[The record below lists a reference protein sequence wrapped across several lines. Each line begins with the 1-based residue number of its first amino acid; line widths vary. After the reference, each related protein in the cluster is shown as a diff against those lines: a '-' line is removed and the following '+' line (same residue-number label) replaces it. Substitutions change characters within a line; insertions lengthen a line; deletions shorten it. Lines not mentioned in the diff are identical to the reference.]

1 MKNNMILNFFFLALF
16 STISSCDTHE
26 YYKTF
31 DYKNMTFVERTS
43 KTDFCVRKI
52 SQTDNKIELEVNY
65 KGTKIKRTY
74 LKKEGYWYSKLK
86 YETIEQPGFA
96 VIYGD
101 IYENE
106 YFIYGDYLI
115 YNDDTSFTMYVD
127 LITEKMYVFD
137 YIKMDDYS
145 LFDLNNP
152 QTGFKWVEDCYT
164 MDDIFYIRNKHYPGQ
179 EDEGISIENHRSLAN
194 LDIYFWINLDLYNS
208 LTDIKPID
216 D

>member
-1 MKNNMILNFFFLALF
+1 MKNNMILNFLFLALF

-31 DYKNMTFVERTS
+31 DYKTMTFVERTS

-52 SQTDNKIELEVNY
+52 SQTDDKIELEVNF
-65 KGTKIKRTY
+65 KSSKIKRTY
-74 LKKEGYWYSKLK
+74 LKKEGYWYSKFK
-86 YETIEQPGFA
+86 YETVEQHGFA

-106 YFIYGDYLI
+106 YFIYKDYLI
-115 YNDDTSFTMYVD
+115 YNYDTSFTMYVD

-145 LFDLNNP
+145 LFDLKNP
-152 QTGFKWVEDCYT
+152 QTAFSWVEDCYT
-164 MDDIFYIRNKHYPGQ
+164 VDDIFFVRKKHYPGQ
-179 EDEGISIENHRSLAN
+179 EDEGIIIENYRSLAN
-194 LDIYFWINLDLYNS
+194 LDFFYWIDYEIYEPHAG
-208 LTDIKPID
+208 IKQIYD
-216 D
+216 

>member
-1 MKNNMILNFFFLALF
+1 MIVNFFFLALF

-31 DYKNMTFVERTS
+31 DYKTMTFVERTS

-52 SQTDNKIELEVNY
+52 SQTDDKIELEVNF
-65 KGTKIKRTY
+65 KSSKIKRTY
-74 LKKEGYWYSKLK
+74 LKKEGYWYSKFK
-86 YETIEQPGFA
+86 YETVEQHGFA

-106 YFIYGDYLI
+106 YFIYKDYLI
-115 YNDDTSFTMYVD
+115 YNYDTSFTMYVD

-145 LFDLNNP
+145 LFDLKNP
-152 QTGFKWVEDCYT
+152 QTAFSWVEDCYT
-164 MDDIFYIRNKHYPGQ
+164 VDDIFFVRKKHYPGQ
-179 EDEGISIENHRSLAN
+179 EDEGIIIENYRSLAN
-194 LDIYFWINLDLYNS
+194 LDFFYWIDYEIYEPHAG
-208 LTDIKPID
+208 IKQIYD
-216 D
+216 

>member
-1 MKNNMILNFFFLALF
+1 MKNNMIVNFFFLALF

-31 DYKNMTFVERTS
+31 DYKTMTFVERTS

-52 SQTDNKIELEVNY
+52 SQTDDKIELEVNF
-65 KGTKIKRTY
+65 KSSKIKRTY
-74 LKKEGYWYSKLK
+74 LKKEGYWYSKFK
-86 YETIEQPGFA
+86 YETVEQHGFA

-106 YFIYGDYLI
+106 YFIYKDYLI
-115 YNDDTSFTMYVD
+115 YNYDTSFTMYVD

-145 LFDLNNP
+145 LFDLKNP
-152 QTGFKWVEDCYT
+152 QTAFSWVEDCYT
-164 MDDIFYIRNKHYPGQ
+164 VDDIFFVRKKHYPGQ
-179 EDEGISIENHRSLAN
+179 EDEGIIIENYRSLAN
-194 LDIYFWINLDLYNS
+194 LDFFYWIDYEIYEPHAG
-208 LTDIKPID
+208 IKQIYD
-216 D
+216 